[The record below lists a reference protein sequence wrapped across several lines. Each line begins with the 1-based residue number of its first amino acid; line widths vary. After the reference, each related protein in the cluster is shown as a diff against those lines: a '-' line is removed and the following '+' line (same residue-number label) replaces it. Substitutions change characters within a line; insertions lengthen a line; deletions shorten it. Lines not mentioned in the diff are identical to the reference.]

1 MSDPTILL
9 LNGPNLNMLG
19 AREVE
24 TYGRRTLA
32 DIETEVCAEAAALG
46 LACETFQS
54 NSEGELVDCIQQ
66 ADGRIAVLI
75 INPGAYTHTSV
86 AIRDAIA
93 ATGTPTIEVHLS
105 NIYRREEFRHH
116 SHIAPVAVGQI
127 AGFGPLGYLL
137 AVRAARQLIDAN
149 NS

>member
-1 MSDPTILL
+1 MPDPAILL
-9 LNGPNLNMLG
+9 INGPNLNMLG
-19 AREVE
+19 VREVE

-32 DIETEVCAEAAALG
+32 DIEAEVCAEAAALG
-46 LACETFQS
+46 LSCETFQS
-54 NSEGELVDCIQQ
+54 NSEGELVDRIQQ
-66 ADGRIAVLI
+66 AAGRIAVLI

-93 ATGTPTIEVHLS
+93 AIGTPTIEVHLS
-105 NIYRREEFRHH
+105 NIHRREEFRRH

-127 AGFGPLGYLL
+127 IGFGPASYLL

-149 NS
+149 DS